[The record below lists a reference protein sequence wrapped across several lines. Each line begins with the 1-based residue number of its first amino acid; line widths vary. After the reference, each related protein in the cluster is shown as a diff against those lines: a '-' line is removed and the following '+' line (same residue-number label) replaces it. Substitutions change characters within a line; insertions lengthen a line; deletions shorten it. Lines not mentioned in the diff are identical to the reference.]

1 MTKKERER
9 EREREGNMAVRRTIA
24 RFLHIKRGK
33 SPLSNKF
40 SFFSLPDIRGNHVT
54 DEPDGG
60 PGVSQYILG
69 ISIDIMSFCVCLPP
83 LVNFQHLTVDCI
95 G

>member
-1 MTKKERER
+1 
-9 EREREGNMAVRRTIA
+9 MAVRRTIA